1 MFKKTERMVVDVGI
15 NPRAVPPRL
24 FLPIVENASMQDDED
39 LHTIKADEY
48 VIQQLTAV
56 SLRRR
61 MSGNRS
67 PKIYRSRE

>member
-39 LHTIKADEY
+39 LHTIR
-48 VIQQLTAV
+48 L
-56 SLRRR
+56 
-61 MSGNRS
+61 MSTSSSNLPLFRS
-67 PKIYRSRE
+67 AEE